1 MPDPEFILLGDALW
15 LDFVNTGEG
24 RTPDTPDRLPDL
36 AAYHRWAKAQK
47 LASDADIIPFVRLA
61 DLRTTLAGLAE
72 VLATGRQAPASTV
85 EVINEFLAQTAGYF
99 QLIRTQGKWR
109 VQFTP
114 GHSTTAS
121 DAIVLS
127 AARSLA
133 DTRKKVHRC
142 AGDGCSLFFIDDSA
156 TQSRRWCSIAACG
169 ARSRVE
175 RRRGLR

>member
-24 RTPDTPDRLPDL
+24 RSPQSPDRLPDL
-36 AAYHRWAKAQK
+36 AAYHRWAKAEK
-47 LASDADIIPFVRLA
+47 LTSDADIIPFGKLI
-61 DLRTTLAGLAE
+61 DLRTTLAGLADII
-72 VLATGRQAPASTV
+72 AGGRQAPASAV
-85 EVINEFLAQTAGYF
+85 ETINEFLAQTAGYF
-99 QLIRTQGKWR
+99 QLIRTQGMWR

-114 GHSTTAS
+114 GHSTRAS

-133 DTRKKVHRC
+133 DSRKKVHRC

-156 TQSRRWCSIAACG
+156 TQSRKWCSAEACG
-169 ARSRVE
+169 ARNRVE
-175 RRRGLR
+175 RRRTLK

>member
-24 RTPDTPDRLPDL
+24 RTPDAPDRLPDL

-47 LASDADIIPFVRLA
+47 LASDADIIPFHKLA
-61 DLRTTLAGLAE
+61 DLRTTLSSLAD
-72 VLATGRQAPASTV
+72 VLATGRQASASAV
-85 EVINEFLAQTAGYF
+85 KVINEFLAQTAGYF
-99 QLIRTQGKWR
+99 QLIRTQGKWH

-114 GHSTTAS
+114 GHSTSAI

-127 AARSLA
+127 TARSLA

-156 TQSRRWCSIAACG
+156 TQSRRWCSIESCG
-169 ARSRVE
+169 ARNRAE
-175 RRRGLR
+175 RRRGLQ

>member
-1 MPDPEFILLGDALW
+1 MPDPEFTLLGDALW

-24 RTPDTPDRLPDL
+24 RTPDTHDRLPDL

-47 LASDADIIPFVRLA
+47 LTSDANIIPFGKLTG
-61 DLRTTLAGLAE
+61 LRATLAGLAG
-72 VLATGRQAPASTV
+72 VLSTGRPAPASAV
-85 EVINEFLAQTAGYF
+85 EVINEFLAQSAGYF
-99 QLIRTQGKWR
+99 QLIRTQGKWH

-114 GHSTTAS
+114 GHSTSAT

-156 TQSRRWCSIAACG
+156 TQSRRRCSIEVCG
-169 ARSRVE
+169 ARNRVE
-175 RRRGLR
+175 RRHGLQ

>member
-1 MPDPEFILLGDALW
+1 MPDPEFILLGDTLW

-24 RTPDTPDRLPDL
+24 RAEDAPDRLPDL
-36 AAYHRWAKAQK
+36 AAYHRWSKAQK
-47 LASDADIIPFVRLA
+47 LASDADIIPFGKLV

-72 VLATGRQAPASTV
+72 TLAGGRQVPSSAV

-114 GHSTTAS
+114 GHATSSS

-133 DTRKKVHRC
+133 DTRKKVQRC
-142 AGDGCSLFFIDDSA
+142 AGDGCSLFFVDDSA
-156 TQSRRWCSIAACG
+156 NQSRKWCSTEACG
-169 ARSRVE
+169 ASNRVE
-175 RRRGLR
+175 RRRSLR

>member
-24 RTPDTPDRLPDL
+24 RTPDAPDRLPDL

-47 LASDADIIPFVRLA
+47 LASDADIIPFGKLI
-61 DLRTTLAGLAE
+61 DLRTTLA
-72 VLATGRQAPASTV
+72 VLADVLTSGRQAPASAV
-85 EVINEFLAQTAGYF
+85 EMINEFLAQAAGYF
-99 QLIRTQGKWR
+99 QLIRTQGKWQ

-114 GHSTTAS
+114 GHSTLAS

-133 DTRKKVHRC
+133 DTHKVIQRC
-142 AGDGCSLFFIDDSA
+142 ARDTCSLFFIDDSA
-156 TQSRRWCSIAACG
+156 SQSRTWCSMEACG
-169 ARSRVE
+169 ARNRTE
-175 RRRGLR
+175 RRRSLQ

>member
-24 RTPDTPDRLPDL
+24 RTADAPDRLPDL

-47 LASDADIIPFVRLA
+47 LASDADIIPFGKLL
-61 DLRTTLAGLAE
+61 DLRTTLAGLAAI
-72 VLATGRQAPASTV
+72 LATGRQAPSSAV

-99 QLIRTQGKWR
+99 QLIRTQGKWH

-114 GHSTTAS
+114 GHSTCAS

-127 AARSLA
+127 AARSLG
-133 DTRKKVHRC
+133 DTRKQVQRC
-142 AGDGCSLFFIDDSA
+142 AGDTCSLFFIDDSA
-156 TQSRRWCSIAACG
+156 SQSRKWCSMAACG
-169 ARSRVE
+169 ERNRVE
-175 RRRGLR
+175 RRRSLR